1 MQEIQITLSGRIPN
15 YLFGNLN
22 QDYFEECTKAIEF
35 TSDKANSVGEFLSMV
50 YDTTLDNGFDNFL
63 EIFKEN
69 IDFEKFKA
77 NCPLLYEF
85 INGVES
91 GDYSYY
97 QFYEMVLE
105 ASDEEI
111 HFIED
116 DVLISITVNNE
127 KIILEQRL
135 RDFLGDSD
143 WLDESDENSMQI
155 VKSFWKENRT
165 YFDLHPDTNEFNAY
179 KCENDVLLLSEW
191 IAPEQLKPYLVN
203 ERNVTVQ
210 HDNIVD
216 FNFYF
221 EVEDFKL
228 SHLRFLQFGG
238 GEDFHESA
246 AKYIGSYLFYNN
258 LKLESEI
265 IIHRDKG
272 FTIEYE
278 PEWKS
283 CTFLIEG

>member
-15 YLFGNLN
+15 YLFGNLK

-191 IAPEQLKPYLVN
+191 IAPEQLKPYLLN

-228 SHLRFLQFGG
+228 SHLGFLQFGG